1 MTFFALNVLLALVW
15 ASLWDSFTP
24 VDLIGGYLFG
34 YVALW
39 LARRLS
45 GSAQEEAYFR
55 ILPQIFVLF
64 AYFVKELVKSCL
76 MVARDCISPRPRLKP
91 AVFRFPIGP
100 KSDLEIFILS
110 NLITLTP
117 GTLTLDVTEKK
128 DALIIHSIYA
138 EDTEAVIA
146 DLRSGMEQRVS
157 RVFR

>member
-24 VDLIGGYLFG
+24 VDLISGYLFG

-39 LARRLS
+39 LARRLAS
-45 GSAQEEAYFR
+45 GEQEERYFR
-55 ILPQIFVLF
+55 VLPQVFILF

-76 MVARDCISPRPRLKP
+76 MVARDCISPRPRLSP
-91 AVFRFPIGP
+91 AVFRFPIGS
-100 KSDLEIFILS
+100 KSDLEIFVLA

-117 GTLTLDVTEKK
+117 GTLTLDVTEDK

-138 EDTEAVIA
+138 EDTDAVIE
-146 DLRSGMEQRVS
+146 DLRSGMELRVS

>member
-64 AYFVKELVKSCL
+64 AYFVKELV
-76 MVARDCISPRPRLKP
+76 
-91 AVFRFPIGP
+91 
-100 KSDLEIFILS
+100 
-110 NLITLTP
+110 
-117 GTLTLDVTEKK
+117 
-128 DALIIHSIYA
+128 
-138 EDTEAVIA
+138 
-146 DLRSGMEQRVS
+146 
-157 RVFR
+157 